1 MSKTINS
8 DYLAAYFSSEK
19 IEEKINSIMDNIA
32 IAEASVKD
40 EFSDTQAGQKIQRQ
54 KLSSLYES
62 LEIWIKAGLKQADD
76 PSVYATIIAA
86 RYTGRRPLPSITGIT
101 I

>member
-1 MSKTINS
+1 MSKTINPA
-8 DYLAAYFSSEK
+8 YFAAYFTAEEIKAK
-19 IEEKINSIMDNIA
+19 IDSILENIA

-40 EFSDTQAGQKIQRQ
+40 SFSDTQAQQQIQRQ
-54 KLSSLYES
+54 KLDALYAS
-62 LEIWIKAGLKQADD
+62 LELWIEAGLKQADD

-86 RYTGRRPLPSITGIT
+86 RYTGRRALPSITGIT